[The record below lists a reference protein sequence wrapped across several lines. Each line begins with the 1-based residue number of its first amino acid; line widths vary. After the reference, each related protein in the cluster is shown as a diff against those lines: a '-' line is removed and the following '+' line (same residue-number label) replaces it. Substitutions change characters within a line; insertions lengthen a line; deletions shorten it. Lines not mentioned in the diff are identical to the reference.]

1 MRVYD
6 GESLKDT
13 DPKAKSY
20 QEYRDYAGVDE
31 GMNGLST
38 RFAFKILSRVF
49 NFDHVEVA
57 ANPVHL
63 FYVLEQQ
70 IEREQFP
77 QEQAERYLEFLK
89 GYLIPKYAE
98 FIGKEI
104 QTAYLESYSE
114 YGQNIFDRYVTY
126 ADFWIQDQEYR
137 DPDTGQLFDRES
149 LNAELEKIE
158 KPAGISNP
166 KISATRLLTSYCE
179 PEPITADVIR
189 TGPAMKNCAR
199 LLRRKCSLIPRS
211 CCRLFRLTPKRQP
224 TSRRN
229 TTTLSTV

>member
-1 MRVYD
+1 MR
-6 GESLKDT
+6 
-13 DPKAKSY
+13 
-20 QEYRDYAGVDE
+20 DE
-31 GMNGLST
+31 RSVHA
-38 RFAFKILSRVF
+38 FAFKILSRVF
-49 NFDHVEVA
+49 NFDHAEVA

-126 ADFWIQDQEYR
+126 ADFGSRIR
-137 DPDTGQLFDRES
+137 ST
-149 LNAELEKIE
+149 
-158 KPAGISNP
+158 
-166 KISATRLLTSYCE
+166 ATRIPASCLTVN
-179 PEPITADVIR
+179 PERGA
-189 TGPAMKNCAR
+189 GKNREACRDQQPER
-199 LLRRKCSLIPRS
+199 LP
-211 CCRLFRLTPKRQP
+211 
-224 TSRRN
+224 
-229 TTTLSTV
+229 

>member
-104 QTAYLESYSE
+104 QTAYLESYPSM
-114 YGQNIFDRYVTY
+114 DRTFSI
-126 ADFWIQDQEYR
+126 AMS
-137 DPDTGQLFDRES
+137 PT
-149 LNAELEKIE
+149 
-158 KPAGISNP
+158 
-166 KISATRLLTSYCE
+166 LTSGSG
-179 PEPITADVIR
+179 IRNTAIR
-189 TGPAMKNCAR
+189 TPG
-199 LLRRKCSLIPRS
+199 S
-211 CCRLFRLTPKRQP
+211 CLTVNR
-224 TSRRN
+224 
-229 TTTLSTV
+229 

>member
-1 MRVYD
+1 
-6 GESLKDT
+6 
-13 DPKAKSY
+13 
-20 QEYRDYAGVDE
+20 
-31 GMNGLST
+31 MNGLST

-49 NFDHVEVA
+49 NFDHAEVA

-77 QEQAERYLEFLK
+77 QEQAERYGVPE

-126 ADFWIQDQEYR
+126 ADF
-137 DPDTGQLFDRES
+137 
-149 LNAELEKIE
+149 
-158 KPAGISNP
+158 
-166 KISATRLLTSYCE
+166 
-179 PEPITADVIR
+179 
-189 TGPAMKNCAR
+189 
-199 LLRRKCSLIPRS
+199 
-211 CCRLFRLTPKRQP
+211 
-224 TSRRN
+224 
-229 TTTLSTV
+229 

>member
-1 MRVYD
+1 MRRARRARWKRCLALHPVAPERAGKLQHPLKMRVYD

-49 NFDHVEVA
+49 NFDHAEVA

-104 QTAYLESYSE
+104 QTAYRNPI
-114 YGQNIFDRYVTY
+114 QN
-126 ADFWIQDQEYR
+126 
-137 DPDTGQLFDRES
+137 TGRTFLTVMSPTTSGSRIRS
-149 LNAELEKIE
+149 T
-158 KPAGISNP
+158 
-166 KISATRLLTSYCE
+166 ATRIPASCLTVN
-179 PEPITADVIR
+179 P
-189 TGPAMKNCAR
+189 
-199 LLRRKCSLIPRS
+199 
-211 CCRLFRLTPKRQP
+211 
-224 TSRRN
+224 
-229 TTTLSTV
+229 

>member
-1 MRVYD
+1 MTAKV
-6 GESLKDT
+6 LKDT

-98 FIGKEI
+98 FYR
-104 QTAYLESYSE
+104 Q
-114 YGQNIFDRYVTY
+114 
-126 ADFWIQDQEYR
+126 R
-137 DPDTGQLFDRES
+137 DPDRLS
-149 LNAELEKIE
+149 
-158 KPAGISNP
+158 GIPTPSMGRTFSIAMSP
-166 KISATRLLTSYCE
+166 TLTSGSR
-179 PEPITADVIR
+179 IRNTAIR
-189 TGPAMKNCAR
+189 TPG
-199 LLRRKCSLIPRS
+199 S
-211 CCRLFRLTPKRQP
+211 CLTVNR
-224 TSRRN
+224 
-229 TTTLSTV
+229 